1 MSLELVKQRGKV
13 QHDYLFKFDEYV
25 DGWEQFV
32 GVNVKEGVPIIS
44 EVKWSEKLDDENNTE
59 RPVLN
64 ASLYRDFPIG
74 KVTERITHYI
84 KIESENYNE
93 EFLNDTVKHLDYF
106 TILKYAKMFTAVYPE
121 LQTKWKDERNVLL
134 YVSYYLLFLN
144 NFEGHTSSGDLHTD
158 ISNKL
163 GITKSN
169 SIQILNR
176 LKKNGYLES
185 YENTNSLLPSVKLV
199 KLYVDN
205 FVESTGALLNAFR
218 DELTQLFFDKADEHY
233 FKSFEMQYWD
243 EHGGDDWVADTTTSQ
258 QDNIVKEAFDHFIEG
273 LDYNLEGYDLADI
286 CFMAPVSEI
295 NKYIEEVDDDGFVTF
310 KIDKDTL
317 SQLRKSPKYKNDHL
331 LLFQDDLI
339 DEILNDLGKDNYLDN
354 KKLIAK
360 WAKEQESRKKIK
372 DAYYDEAPF

>member
-25 DGWEQFV
+25 EGWVQFV

-106 TILKYAKMFTAVYPE
+106 TILEYAKMFTAVYPE

-205 FVESTGALLNAFR
+205 FVESTGTLLKVFR
-218 DELTQLFFDKADEHY
+218 DELSELFFDRAEEHY

-243 EHGGDDWVADTTTSQ
+243 EHGGDDWVADTNTLQ
-258 QDNIVKEAFDHFIEG
+258 QDNIVKEALDHFIEG
-273 LDYNLEGYDLADI
+273 LDDNLEGYDLADI

-339 DEILNDLGKDNYLDN
+339 DEILTDLGRENYLDN
-354 KKLIAK
+354 KNLIAK
-360 WAKEQESRKKIK
+360 WAKEQELRKKIK
-372 DAYYDEAPF
+372 DTESEEAPF

>member
-25 DGWEQFV
+25 EGWVQFV

-44 EVKWSEKLDDENNTE
+44 EVKWSEKLDDENNTK

-106 TILKYAKMFTAVYPE
+106 TILEYAKMFTAVYPE

-205 FVESTGALLNAFR
+205 FFESTGALLNAFR
-218 DELTQLFFDKADEHY
+218 DELTQLFFDNADEHY

-258 QDNIVKEAFDHFIEG
+258 QDNVVKEAFDHFIEG

>member
-25 DGWEQFV
+25 EGWVQFV

-106 TILKYAKMFTAVYPE
+106 TILEYAKMFTAVYPE

-205 FVESTGALLNAFR
+205 FVESTGTLLKVFR
-218 DELTQLFFDKADEHY
+218 DELSELFFDRAEEHY

-339 DEILNDLGKDNYLDN
+339 DEILTDLGRENYLDN
-354 KKLIAK
+354 KNLIAK
-360 WAKEQESRKKIK
+360 WAKEQELRKKIK
-372 DAYYDEAPF
+372 DTESEEAPF

>member
-25 DGWEQFV
+25 EGWVQFV

-106 TILKYAKMFTAVYPE
+106 TILEYAKMFTAVYPE

-205 FVESTGALLNAFR
+205 FVESTGTLLKVFR
-218 DELTQLFFDKADEHY
+218 DELSELFFDRAEEHY

-295 NKYIEEVDDDGFVTF
+295 NKYIEEVGDDGFVTF

-339 DEILNDLGKDNYLDN
+339 DEILTDLGRENYLDN
-354 KKLIAK
+354 KNLIAK
-360 WAKEQESRKKIK
+360 WAKEQELRKKIK
-372 DAYYDEAPF
+372 DTESEEAPF

>member
-25 DGWEQFV
+25 EGWVQFV

-84 KIESENYNE
+84 KIQSENYNE

-106 TILKYAKMFTAVYPE
+106 TILEYAKMFTAVYPE

-205 FVESTGALLNAFR
+205 FVESTGTLLKVFR
-218 DELTQLFFDKADEHY
+218 DELSELFFDRAEEHY

-243 EHGGDDWVADTTTSQ
+243 ENGGDDWVADTTTSQ

-339 DEILNDLGKDNYLDN
+339 DEILTDLGRENYLDN
-354 KKLIAK
+354 KNLIAK
-360 WAKEQESRKKIK
+360 WAKEQELRKKIK
-372 DAYYDEAPF
+372 DTESEEAPF

>member
-25 DGWEQFV
+25 EGWVQFV

-44 EVKWSEKLDDENNTE
+44 EVKWSEKLDDENNTK

-106 TILKYAKMFTAVYPE
+106 TILEYAKMFTAVYPE

-205 FVESTGALLNAFR
+205 FFESTGALLNAFR
-218 DELTQLFFDKADEHY
+218 DELTQLFFDNADEHY

-258 QDNIVKEAFDHFIEG
+258 QDNVVKEAFDHFIEG
-273 LDYNLEGYDLADI
+273 LDDNLEGYDLADI

>member
-1 MSLELVKQRGKV
+1 MSLELVKQHGKV
-13 QHDYLFKFDEYV
+13 QHDFLFKFDEYV
-25 DGWEQFV
+25 EGWDQFV
-32 GVNVKEGVPIIS
+32 AGNIKEDVPVIS
-44 EVKWSEKLDDENNTE
+44 EIKWSERLCDESNTQ

-74 KVTERITHYI
+74 KVTERITHYF
-84 KIESENYNE
+84 KIESSNNNE
-93 EFLNDTVKHLDYF
+93 EFLNETVKHLDYL

-134 YVSYYLLFLN
+134 YISCYLLYLN
-144 NFEGHTSSGDLHTD
+144 NFDGHISNNDLHTD

-185 YENTNSLLPSVKLV
+185 YENTNSLIPSVKLV

-205 FVESTGALLNAFR
+205 FVESTGTLLKVFR
-218 DELTQLFFDKADEHY
+218 DELSRLFFDYAEEHY
-233 FKSFEMQYWD
+233 FKTFEMQYWD
-243 EHGGDDWVADTTTSQ
+243 EHGGDDWVSNTSTSEQDIVVQ
-258 QDNIVKEAFDHFIEG
+258 QAFEQFIET
-273 LDYNLEGYDLADI
+273 LDETLEDYDLSDL
-286 CFMAPVSEI
+286 CFMSPVSKI
-295 NKYIEEVDDDGFVTF
+295 NKYIVEVDDVGFVTF

-339 DEILNDLGKDNYLDN
+339 DEILIDLGKENYLDN
-354 KKLIAK
+354 KKLTAK
-360 WAKEQESRKKIK
+360 WAKEQESRKKIEK
-372 DAYYDEAPF
+372 AKSEVAPF

>member
-25 DGWEQFV
+25 EGWVQFV

-44 EVKWSEKLDDENNTE
+44 EVKWSEKLDDENNTK

-84 KIESENYNE
+84 KIQSENYNE

-106 TILKYAKMFTAVYPE
+106 TILEYAKMFTAVYPE

-205 FVESTGALLNAFR
+205 FVESTGTLLKVFR
-218 DELTQLFFDKADEHY
+218 DELSELFFDRAEEHY
-233 FKSFEMQYWD
+233 FKTFEMQYWD
-243 EHGGDDWVADTTTSQ
+243 EHGGDDWVADTNTLQ
-258 QDNIVKEAFDHFIEG
+258 QDNIVKESFDHFIEG

-339 DEILNDLGKDNYLDN
+339 DEILTDLGRENYLDN
-354 KKLIAK
+354 KNLIAK
-360 WAKEQESRKKIK
+360 WAKEQELRKKIK
-372 DAYYDEAPF
+372 DTESEEAPF

>member
-25 DGWEQFV
+25 EGWVQFV

-44 EVKWSEKLDDENNTE
+44 EIKWTEKLDDENNIE

-74 KVTERITHYI
+74 KVTERITHYL
-84 KIESENYNE
+84 KIESENYKK
-93 EFLNDTVKHLDYF
+93 EFLKTVKHLDYL
-106 TILKYAKMFTAVYPE
+106 TILEYAKMFTAVYPE

-169 SIQILNR
+169 SIQVLNR
-176 LKKNGYLES
+176 LKMNGYLES

-199 KLYVDN
+199 KLYVDDFN
-205 FVESTGALLNAFR
+205 ESTGTLLKVFR
-218 DELTQLFFDKADEHY
+218 DELTELFFDHAEEHY
-233 FKSFEMQYWD
+233 FKTFEMQYWD
-243 EHGGDDWVADTTTSQ
+243 EHGGDDWVADTNTLQ

-273 LDYNLEGYDLADI
+273 LDYNLENYDLADI

-339 DEILNDLGKDNYLDN
+339 DEILNDIGKDNYLDN
-354 KKLIAK
+354 KKLIVK
-360 WAKEQESRKKIK
+360 WAKEHESRKKIEET
-372 DAYYDEAPF
+372 DYSEAPF

>member
-1 MSLELVKQRGKV
+1 MSLELIKQRGKV

-25 DGWEQFV
+25 EGWVQFV
-32 GVNVKEGVPIIS
+32 GVNVKESVPIIS
-44 EVKWSEKLDDENNTE
+44 EVKWTEKLDDENNTK

-74 KVTERITHYI
+74 KVTERITHYL
-84 KIESENYNE
+84 KIESENYKE
-93 EFLNDTVKHLDYF
+93 EFLKTVKHLDYL
-106 TILKYAKMFTAVYPE
+106 TILEYAKMFTAVYPE

-176 LKKNGYLES
+176 LKMNGYLES

-199 KLYVDN
+199 KLYVDD
-205 FVESTGALLNAFR
+205 FYESTGTLLKVFR
-218 DELTQLFFDKADEHY
+218 DELSELFFDHAEEHY
-233 FKSFEMQYWD
+233 FKTFEMQYWD
-243 EHGGDDWVADTTTSQ
+243 EHGGDDWVADTNTLH

-273 LDYNLEGYDLADI
+273 LDYNLEDYDLADI

-339 DEILNDLGKDNYLDN
+339 DEILTDLGRENYLDN

-360 WAKEQESRKKIK
+360 WAKEHESRKKNK
-372 DAYYDEAPF
+372 YTESEEAPF

>member
-1 MSLELVKQRGKV
+1 MELVKQRGKV

-205 FVESTGALLNAFR
+205 FVESTGTLLKVFR
-218 DELTQLFFDKADEHY
+218 DDLSELFFDRAEEHY